1 LHCFVYFG
9 DILIKR
15 LWSPFWDFFTVEQDF
30 PAFPS
35 QKESDLTKNADPESD
50 LKYRVP
56 LAVKFYQFRITGV
69 TGMSIAC

>member
-9 DILIKR
+9 NILIKR
-15 LWSPFWDFFTVEQDF
+15 LWGFFTVELHF

-56 LAVKFYQFRITGV
+56 PLAVKFYQFRITGV
-69 TGMSIAC
+69 TGMSIA